1 VRASWLQGQPEA
13 RSQRARVLR
22 PSRQAA
28 AGTAVTDGQAVV
40 ITVVM
45 TITGTVVAFIGLAVL
60 AVLAQ
65 IRDKL

>member
-1 VRASWLQGQPEA
+1 
-13 RSQRARVLR
+13 
-22 PSRQAA
+22 
-28 AGTAVTDGQAVV
+28 VTDGQAVV

-45 TITGTVVAFIGLAVL
+45 TLTGTVVAFIGLAIL